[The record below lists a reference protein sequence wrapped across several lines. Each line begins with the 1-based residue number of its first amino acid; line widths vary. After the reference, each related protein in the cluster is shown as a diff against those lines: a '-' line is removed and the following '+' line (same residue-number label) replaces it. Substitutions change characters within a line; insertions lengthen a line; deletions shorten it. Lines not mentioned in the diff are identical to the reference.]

1 MEQTD
6 NFYDTETG
14 MFIINPEVKMAHI
27 LGEDVDNPKAT
38 FRKIENIFDNRINLL
53 SKQFF
58 DIRKIA
64 DSQVEECN
72 RLNKEIDSNF
82 DNIENEL
89 YYKIKSLFSDF
100 EKQNEQLNAQNL
112 LLQKYLTQLT
122 KEKMDLLVQIN
133 IAMNKLDNV
142 EKFLGINIANKR
154 MKKNLNKKQI

>member
-1 MEQTD
+1 MLCSL
-6 NFYDTETG
+6 NFLQ
-14 MFIINPEVKMAHI
+14 KM
-27 LGEDVDNPKAT
+27 L
-38 FRKIENIFDNRINLL
+38 KIPLL
-53 SKQFF
+53 P
-58 DIRKIA
+58 
-64 DSQVEECN
+64 N
-72 RLNKEIDSNF
+72 NF

-112 LLQKYLTQLT
+112 LLQRYLTQLT

>member
-1 MEQTD
+1 M
-6 NFYDTETG
+6 
-14 MFIINPEVKMAHI
+14 
-27 LGEDVDNPKAT
+27 
-38 FRKIENIFDNRINLL
+38 
-53 SKQFF
+53 
-58 DIRKIA
+58 
-64 DSQVEECN
+64 
-72 RLNKEIDSNF
+72 
-82 DNIENEL
+82 

-112 LLQKYLTQLT
+112 LLQRYLTQLT